1 MTRQAPKTKGFSLLE
16 LVAVLA
22 IFAMVAL
29 IGVQVMQS
37 TLRSSERLTEISDQS
52 GEMAVAL
59 SLLRQDLSN
68 AVTRGFIPPGGGEQ
82 PALVQGQGGFAL
94 SVGGVARLDPGASG
108 FGRVVWRYDPTTD
121 QLLRRVWTSL
131 NPGDPR
137 AASPEIAVLSGVEGF
152 SLFSYDAQGGWR
164 PGYASDPGN
173 PVVLPL
179 GVRLRIEHARA
190 EAIDVTVSLR

>member
-1 MTRQAPKTKGFSLLE
+1 MMRVDPQTKGFSLLE

-37 TLRSSERLTEISDQS
+37 TLRSSERLTEISEQS
-52 GEMAVAL
+52 AEMAVAL

-94 SVGGVARLDPGASG
+94 SVGGLARLDPGASG
-108 FGRVVWRYDPTTD
+108 FGRVVWRYDPVTD

-131 NPGDPR
+131 TPGDPR

-152 SLFSYDAQGGWR
+152 NLFSYDTQGGWR
-164 PGYASDPGN
+164 SGYASDPGN
-173 PVVLPL
+173 PSVLPL
-179 GVRLRIEHARA
+179 GVRLRIEHTRT
-190 EAIDVTVSLR
+190 EVIDVTVSLR